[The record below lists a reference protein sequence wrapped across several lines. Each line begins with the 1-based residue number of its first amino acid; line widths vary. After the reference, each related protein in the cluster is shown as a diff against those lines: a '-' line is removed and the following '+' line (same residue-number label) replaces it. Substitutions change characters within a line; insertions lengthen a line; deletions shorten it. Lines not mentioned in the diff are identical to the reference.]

1 MEFALGRRLA
11 AEFIGTALL
20 ILFGPGS
27 VVAALTVGGGTLDY
41 AALGFIGLS
50 FGIVIAAVIYG
61 FGAVSGAHINPA
73 VTFALA
79 VTRRFP
85 WVEVGP
91 YVLAQLTGAAA
102 GGLLIIAAFGT
113 GAADLGGAGST
124 VLGADVSYA
133 SGIVAEAL
141 GTFLLMF
148 TIMAVAV
155 DPRAAKGW
163 AGLMI
168 GLAVAGAIMVV
179 GPLTGASLNPARTFG
194 PYLASALFGDGPPWE
209 QFPLYIVGPLLGAAA
224 AALVYD
230 LVARPRQVGVAT
242 PAETGAPAGT
252 ETPAESGPPPESS
265 APPQRPPVQ
274 STRTGKE

>member
-1 MEFALGRRLA
+1 MESALGRRLA

-20 ILFGPGS
+20 VFFGPGS

-41 AALGFIGLS
+41 AALGFIGLA

-73 VTFALA
+73 VTLALA

-85 WVEVGP
+85 WVDVVP
-91 YVLAQLTGAAA
+91 YVLAQLGGAAV

-124 VLGADVSYA
+124 VLGAEVSYV

-155 DPRAAKGW
+155 DPRATKGW

-168 GLAVAGAIMVV
+168 GLAVAGAIIVI
-179 GPLTGASLNPARTFG
+179 GPLTGASINPARTFG
-194 PYLASALFGDGPPWE
+194 PYLVSALFGEGPPWE
-209 QFPLYIVGPLLGAAA
+209 QFPLYIVGPLFGAAA
-224 AALVYD
+224 AAFVYD

-242 PAETGAPAGT
+242 PAETGAPEGTDTAAGNGLPGRHS
-252 ETPAESGPPPESS
+252 EP
-265 APPQRPPVQ
+265 
-274 STRTGKE
+274 

>member
-1 MEFALGRRLA
+1 MESALWRRLA

-20 ILFGPGS
+20 VLFGPGS
-27 VVAALTVGGGTLDY
+27 VVAALTVGAGKLDY
-41 AALGFIGLS
+41 AALGFIGLA
-50 FGIVIAAVIYG
+50 FGIAVAAVIYG

-85 WVEVGP
+85 WIEVVP
-91 YVLAQLTGAAA
+91 YVLAQLTGAVA

-124 VLGADVSYA
+124 VLGTGVSYP
-133 SGIVAEAL
+133 SGVLAEAL

-155 DPRAAKGW
+155 DPRATKGF

-168 GLAVAGAIMVV
+168 GLSVAGAIMVV

-194 PYLASALFGDGPPWE
+194 PYLVSGLFGDGPPWE
-209 QFPLYIVGPLLGAAA
+209 QFWLYIVGPLLGAAA

-230 LVARPRQVGVAT
+230 LVGRPRQVGVAT
-242 PAETGAPAGT
+242 PAETPAETGVNAGT
-252 ETPAESGPPPESS
+252 ETPAES
-265 APPQRPPVQ
+265 APPGHRSEP
-274 STRTGKE
+274 